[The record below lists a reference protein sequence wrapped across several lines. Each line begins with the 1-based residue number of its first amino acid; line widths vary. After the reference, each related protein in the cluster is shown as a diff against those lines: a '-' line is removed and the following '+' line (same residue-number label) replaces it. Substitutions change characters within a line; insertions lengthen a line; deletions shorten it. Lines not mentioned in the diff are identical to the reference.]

1 MYCIKCG
8 FETKKKCP
16 EGDNRERDVCQKCGY
31 IHYINPKIIVGVL
44 PVDKVYDR
52 ILLCKRNI
60 EPGYGKWTIPA
71 GFMEINEAVEEG
83 AKREALEEAN
93 LKINILK
100 LYSTYNTPNIEHVYL
115 FYLGEILNE
124 DYAPMDETSEVKLYK
139 LDELPW
145 NEIAFS
151 SVDFILRK
159 YIDDFNDDKN
169 FKFHSSYIVD

>member
-1 MYCIKCG
+1 MFCIKCG
-8 FETKKKCP
+8 FETKILCP
-16 EGDNRERDVCQKCGY
+16 EGDNRERDVCQKCRN
-31 IHYINPKIIVGVL
+31 IHYTNPKIIVGIL
-44 PVDKVYDR
+44 PVEKSYER
-52 ILLCKRNI
+52 ILLCRRNI

-71 GFMEINEAVEEG
+71 GFMEMNESIEEG

-100 LYSTYNTPNIEHVYL
+100 LYSTFNTPNIGHVYL

-124 DYAPMDETSEVKLYK
+124 DYAPMDETLEVKLYR
-139 LDELPW
+139 LSEIPW

-159 YIDDFNDDKN
+159 YIDDFNDGKS
-169 FKFHSSYIVD
+169 FKFHSNYIGK